1 MSNLNIPNLDRL
13 ISHLEG
19 LPEEK
24 FNMQALYSENGHSEF
39 IENNRGR
46 VAHTCGTAACI
57 AGWILEIDR
66 SLEWQCS
73 SAGTWLQ
80 IDRVAAIKLFTPP
93 SYYQPERYPLSR
105 AIRTLKHMRS
115 EYLRTGSVVV
125 DWDAPEPEAKPAW
138 TAPKAVEQTKPALPA
153 EIVRF
158 LRPADLE
165 VVS

>member
-1 MSNLNIPNLDRL
+1 MTLNIPNLDRL

-19 LPEEK
+19 LPEAR
-24 FNMQALYSENGHSEF
+24 FNMGIIRQETE
-39 IENNRGR
+39 
-46 VAHTCGTAACI
+46 CGTVGCFFGHA
-57 AGWILEIDR
+57 R
-66 SLEWQCS
+66 SLFGVGLRTALEMQPQFS
-73 SAGTWLQ
+73 LESLTM
-80 IDRVAAIKLFTPP
+80 PP
-93 SYYQPERYPLSR
+93 DYQNDEFGNKAYPLSR

-115 EYLRTGSVVV
+115 EYLRTGLVVV

>member
-1 MSNLNIPNLDRL
+1 MTLNIPNLDRL

-24 FNMQALYSENGHSEF
+24 FNMRHLMTHDNP
-39 IENNRGR
+39 
-46 VAHTCGTAACI
+46 CGTVACI
-57 AGWILEIDR
+57 AGWCNVIAGHNSDMADATDAQSWLGFVTYEPRDR
-66 SLEWQCS
+66 
-73 SAGTWLQ
+73 
-80 IDRVAAIKLFTPP
+80 LFCPHG
-93 SYYQPERYPLSR
+93 YYDAPERYPLSR

-115 EYLRTGSVVV
+115 EYLRTGQVVV

>member
-1 MSNLNIPNLDRL
+1 MTLNIPNLDRL

-24 FNMQALYSENGHSEF
+24 FDMRNFYTRDGRMAGSFGVRGTVMHSC
-39 IENNRGR
+39 R
-46 VAHTCGTAACI
+46 TAACI
-57 AGWILEIDR
+57 AGWIFALDQTVGV
-66 SLEWQCS
+66 WGGQ
-73 SAGTWLQ
+73 AYAWLGLPELPGNP
-80 IDRVAAIKLFTPP
+80 LFEPP
-93 SYYQPERYPLSR
+93 GYSEPGRYPLSR

-115 EYLRTGSVVV
+115 EYLRTGQVVV
-125 DWDAPEPEAKPAW
+125 DWNAPELDAKPAW

>member
-1 MSNLNIPNLDRL
+1 MTPNIPNLDRL

-19 LPEEK
+19 LPEER
-24 FNMQALYSENGHSEF
+24 FNMGYFRDQHE
-39 IENNRGR
+39 
-46 VAHTCGTAACI
+46 CGTVGCI
-57 AGWILEIDR
+57 AGYADLLFGRWEEVFGDLDSDQRR
-66 SLEWQCS
+66 SIFLPKGYS
-73 SAGTWLQ
+73 N
-80 IDRVAAIKLFTPP
+80 
-93 SYYQPERYPLSR
+93 ERHGNKAFPLSR

-115 EYLRTGSVVV
+115 EYLRTGEVVV

>member
-24 FNMQALYSENGHSEF
+24 FNMAYADPHHHE
-39 IENNRGR
+39 
-46 VAHTCGTAACI
+46 CGTACCI
-57 AGWILEIDR
+57 GGHIGIINGTNYARAFEFLGDDMVVPYGHLFCPPGWINE
-66 SLEWQCS
+66 SNGNKQ
-73 SAGTWLQ
+73 
-80 IDRVAAIKLFTPP
+80 
-93 SYYQPERYPLSR
+93 YPLSR

-138 TAPKAVEQTKPALPA
+138 TAPKAVKQTKPALPA